1 MSSRSDDDD
10 HVSLLRS
17 HPAAGAGSPSSPS
30 PSPRTVA
37 DVEAAD
43 EATVTASP
51 RRGGGVRGLLRH
63 LDRRLSTRGS
73 GRRSQQP
80 QINRPAGPEQP
91 APTSSPQQ
99 RERAGEELGDGAPP
113 EWALLLIGCLLGLAT
128 GICVAAFNRG
138 VHVIHEW
145 AWAGTPNE
153 GAAWLRIQKL
163 ADTWH
168 RILLIP
174 VTGGVV
180 VGMMH
185 GLLEIFDQLKL
196 VKPPQKQGINF
207 FAAIFP
213 TVNAVQAAV
222 TLGTGC
228 SLGPEGPSVDIGKSC
243 ANGCSEMMENNR
255 ERRIALVAAGAA
267 AGIAS
272 GFNAAVAGCFFAIE
286 TVLRPLK
293 AENSPPFTTAMIILA
308 SVISSTVSNV
318 LLGERPAFIVPAY
331 ELKSAAELPL
341 YLILGMLCGA
351 VSVVFG
357 RLVVWFSRFFGYLK
371 ETYDF
376 PIIVYPALGGLGAGL
391 IALKY
396 PGILYWGFTNVEEIL
411 HTGKSASAPGI
422 WLLTQLAAAK
432 VVATALCKG
441 SGLVGGLYAPSL
453 MIGAAVGAVFGGS
466 AAYLINS
473 AIPGNAAVAQP
484 QAYALVGMAAT
495 LASVCSVPLT
505 SVLLLFELTKDYR
518 ILLPLMGAVGLA
530 IWVPSVVN
538 EPNDGEPSR
547 FRTPRH
553 GYSSVSSED
562 RNNSSWRQG
571 SSISDLELTSLRTDI
586 SNYDTYN
593 EEMLLDDLKVS
604 QAMSKSYVK
613 IPPSATVTEAL
624 KLLYDK
630 QQNCGLV
637 VDSEDFL
644 EGIVTLGDIRRMG
657 FELHFFTNGDLLK
670 PAENSSA
677 ISLCLTRGFQYQG
690 NERGLLT
697 CFPDTDLTTAKNLME
712 ARGIKQLPVVKR
724 GVSHRAELKRKLIAL
739 LHYDS
744 IGHCLRH
751 TGRETSVIKC
761 AEGNFVKK
769 PMLAGLAFIIIPT
782 LSRRLL
788 QPVHIPSLHCP
799 PVCVTVLM
807 ANDLPVG
814 RRKADADGSRGAAPR
829 RRRVNPAVPVSRHGC
844 APLHGAAAIR
854 TLHGQYRSA

>member
-1 MSSRSDDDD
+1 MSACDDD
-10 HVSLLRS
+10 HASLLRS
-17 HPAAGAGSPSSPS
+17 HPAAVAGGAGASSSPS
-30 PSPRTVA
+30 LSCPSPRAAAGHRHV

-43 EATVTASP
+43 GAASP
-51 RRGGGVRGLLRH
+51 RRAGGVRGLLRH
-63 LDRRLSTRGS
+63 LDRRVYARGS
-73 GRRSQQP
+73 ARRQQQQLDRSAAFPEEPSAAPSQP
-80 QINRPAGPEQP
+80 
-91 APTSSPQQ
+91 Q

-138 VHVIHEW
+138 VHVIHDW

-153 GAAWLRIQKL
+153 GAAWLRLQRL
-163 ADTWH
+163 SDTWH

-174 VTGGVV
+174 VSGGVI

-185 GLLEIFDQLKL
+185 GLLEIFEQLKL
-196 VKPPQKQGINF
+196 AKQPQNHGISLL
-207 FAAIFP
+207 AAIFP
-213 TVNAVQAAV
+213 TVKAVQAAV

-243 ANGCSEMMENNR
+243 ALGCSEMMENNR

-293 AENSPPFTTAMIILA
+293 AENAPPFTTAMIILA

-318 LLGERPAFIVPAY
+318 LLGERPAFTVPAY

-357 RLVVWFSRFFGYLK
+357 RLVVWFSRFFAYMK
-371 ETYDF
+371 ERFDF
-376 PIIVYPALGGLGAGL
+376 PIVVYPALGGLGAGL

-453 MIGAAVGAVFGGS
+453 MIGAAVGATFGGS
-466 AAYLINS
+466 AAYLINA
-473 AIPGNAAVAQP
+473 AIPGSAAVAQP

-538 EPNDGEPSR
+538 QPNDGESSG
-547 FRTPRH
+547 FRAPTR
-553 GYSSVSSED
+553 GFSLVSLQDKNSSVWTRSDSVD
-562 RNNSSWRQG
+562 
-571 SSISDLELTSLRTDI
+571 DLELTISQSGLR
-586 SNYDTYN
+586 NYGTYQ
-593 EEMLLDDLKVS
+593 EEVLLDDLK
-604 QAMSKSYVK
+604 
-613 IPPSATVTEAL
+613 EA
-624 KLLYDK
+624 
-630 QQNCGLV
+630 C
-637 VDSEDFL
+637 ST
-644 EGIVTLGDIRRMG
+644 I
-657 FELHFFTNGDLLK
+657 
-670 PAENSSA
+670 SS
-677 ISLCLTRGFQYQG
+677 CLTRGFQYQG
-690 NERGLLT
+690 SERGLLT

-724 GVSHRAELKRKLIAL
+724 GVGHRTERRRKLVAL
-739 LHYDS
+739 LYYDS
-744 IGHCLRH
+744 IGHCLREEIENWKAIYQRKEDFHILATGH
-751 TGRETSVIKC
+751 T
-761 AEGNFVKK
+761 
-769 PMLAGLAFIIIPT
+769 
-782 LSRRLL
+782 L
-788 QPVHIPSLHCP
+788 Q
-799 PVCVTVLM
+799 
-807 ANDLPVG
+807 
-814 RRKADADGSRGAAPR
+814 
-829 RRRVNPAVPVSRHGC
+829 
-844 APLHGAAAIR
+844 
-854 TLHGQYRSA
+854 

>member
-1 MSSRSDDDD
+1 MQDPVRSSLGISLASSDQIHTRTQLQQTAALAVGLWTAGARVAGPRGPSVGRPGPPCLSLFLCHCHSAVLVLALAVSPSWPPHPAAFPRRRRRPPPCKNRHLSTHASALVNLSALPPRLASATPDLDAACAPLTDTPPAAWRGVTMSACDDD
-10 HVSLLRS
+10 HASLLRS
-17 HPAAGAGSPSSPS
+17 QPAGAPLSPSG
-30 PSPRTVA
+30 PSPRGGAAGHHQQQQHHA
-37 DVEAAD
+37 DVEAD

-51 RRGGGVRGLLRH
+51 RRAGGVRGLLRH
-63 LDRRLSTRGS
+63 LERRMSARGS
-73 GRRSQQP
+73 GPGRRPHQQHYQQLDRPVLTEEPSQ
-80 QINRPAGPEQP
+80 R
-91 APTSSPQQ
+91 Q
-99 RERAGEELGDGAPP
+99 RERPEAGEDDELGDGAPP

-153 GAAWLRIQKL
+153 GAAWLRLQRL

-185 GLLEIFDQLKL
+185 GLLEIFEQLKL
-196 VKPPQKQGINF
+196 VKSGQRQGINF
-207 FAAIFP
+207 LGAIFP
-213 TVNAVQAAV
+213 TVKAIQAAV

-243 ANGCSEMMENNR
+243 ANACSEMMENNR

-318 LLGERPAFIVPAY
+318 LLGARPAFIVPAY

-351 VSVVFG
+351 VSVVFD
-357 RLVVWFSRFFGYLK
+357 RLVAWFSRLFGRIK
-371 ETYDF
+371 EKCDF

-538 EPNDGEPSR
+538 QPNDNEPSG
-547 FRTPRH
+547 FRTPRR
-553 GYSSVSSED
+553 GYSSISSED
-562 RNNSSWRQG
+562 RNG
-571 SSISDLELTSLRTDI
+571 SSKRADGADDLELSIIQSDI
-586 SNYDTYN
+586 NNYGTYN

-604 QAMSKSYVK
+604 QAMSKIYVK
-613 IPPSATVTEAL
+613 VLPSATVTEAF
-624 KLLYDK
+624 KLLHDN
-630 QQNCGLV
+630 QQNCALV
-637 VDSEDFL
+637 VDPEDYL
-644 EGIVTLGDIRRMG
+644 EGIITLGDIRRIG
-657 FELHFFTNGDLLK
+657 FELHEESFIDGDYPK
-670 PAENSSA
+670 TDV
-677 ISLCLTRGFQYQG
+677 CLHELILHFVMCYSRFS
-690 NERGLLT
+690 
-697 CFPDTDLTTAKNLME
+697 
-712 ARGIKQLPVVKR
+712 
-724 GVSHRAELKRKLIAL
+724 VSGE
-739 LHYDS
+739 
-744 IGHCLRH
+744 
-751 TGRETSVIKC
+751 
-761 AEGNFVKK
+761 
-769 PMLAGLAFIIIPT
+769 
-782 LSRRLL
+782 
-788 QPVHIPSLHCP
+788 
-799 PVCVTVLM
+799 
-807 ANDLPVG
+807 
-814 RRKADADGSRGAAPR
+814 
-829 RRRVNPAVPVSRHGC
+829 
-844 APLHGAAAIR
+844 
-854 TLHGQYRSA
+854 